1 MLESTRVVG
10 AMVKMDIVGRKARK
24 EYGYGN
30 EKHDVRTSREKIYR
44 LMQRL
49 THDMIKGANMEVNIK
64 GIENLPEK
72 GPVLYIAN
80 HSSIFDTVLLVNTI
94 KEPCIFIG
102 KKEVAKL
109 PLINKW
115 FDALGCI
122 YIDRED
128 KRQSLECI
136 LKGINELK
144 SGQSIILFPEGTRT
158 MGDEMKSFKEGSF
171 KLATKTGVPIVPIA
185 FRHTDKVF
193 EEHNRV
199 KKAKVQMNIGPIIE
213 TKYLDKEEQQQLPRR
228 AEEAVRGLLQELIEM
243 EYTN

>member
-10 AMVKMDIVGRKARK
+10 AMVKMDIIGRKARK

-30 EKHDVRTSREKIYR
+30 KKHDVKTSREKIYH
-44 LMQRL
+44 LMRQL
-49 THDMIKGANMEVNIK
+49 TRDMIKGASMEISTK
-64 GIENLPEK
+64 GEENLPK
-72 GPVLYIAN
+72 QGPALYVAN

-102 KKEVAKL
+102 KKEVAKM

-136 LKGINELK
+136 LKGISELK

-158 MGDEMKSFKEGSF
+158 MGDEMKPFKEGSF
-171 KLATKTGVPIVPIA
+171 RLATKTGVPIVPIA

-193 EEHNRV
+193 EEYKRV
-199 KKAKVQMNIGPIIE
+199 KKTKVQMNIGPIIE
-213 TKYLDKEEQQQLPRR
+213 TKHLDKEGQQKLPKQV
-228 AEEAVRGLLQELIEM
+228 EECVKGLLQELIEQ
-243 EYTN
+243 EK

>member
-10 AMVKMDIVGRKARK
+10 AMLKMYITGSKARK

-30 EKHDVRTSREKIYR
+30 EKHDVRTSREKIYG
-44 LMQRL
+44 LMKQL
-49 THDMIKGANMEVNIK
+49 TNDMIKGAHMELCIK
-64 GIENLPEK
+64 GEDNLPEE
-72 GPVLYIAN
+72 GPVIYIAN
-80 HSSIFDTVLLVNTI
+80 HSSIFDAVVLAHVI

-102 KKEVAKL
+102 KKEVSKM
-109 PLINKW
+109 PLINVW

-144 SGQSIILFPEGTRT
+144 SGQSIIIFPEGTRT
-158 MGDEMKSFKEGSF
+158 MGDEMKPFKEGSF
-171 KLATKTGVPIVPIA
+171 KLATKSGVPIVPIA
-185 FRHTDKVF
+185 LRNTHKVF

-199 KKAKVQMNIGPIIE
+199 KKAKVQMNIGKMIS
-213 TKYLDKEEQQQLPRR
+213 TKDLDREGQQKLPKQVEEC
-228 AEEAVRGLLQELIEM
+228 VKNLLQELIEQ
-243 EYTN
+243 EK